1 MMAEQQ
7 DGSDSFQQ
15 EVSGS
20 YDTLAHMIDA
30 GEIERPRLMTY
41 NQWQTWRSRD
51 GRRPTVQ
58 RDGVGMP
65 QRAEALLWKQTM
77 LAQYG
82 EDWQVELE
90 TGAGS
95 SENPAGEAH
104 DPDLEGAAAP
114 EVPPLQARPA
124 GEVLNPGA
132 AARAGSPGSG
142 VGSTTGL
149 TTPRRQSTRDGQA
162 TPTGS
167 WSSASPGTQTTLTT
181 LINKAYDPAVYR
193 WTCTRTGYD
202 VRSQC
207 WRISAC
213 P

>member
-30 GEIERPRLMTY
+30 IEIERPRLMTY
-41 NQWQTWRSRD
+41 NQWQTWRSRE
-51 GRRPTVQ
+51 GRRPTIQ

-65 QRAEALLWKQTM
+65 QRAEALLWKRTM
-77 LAQYG
+77 AAHYG
-82 EDWQVELE
+82 EDWQIELE
-90 TGAGS
+90 TGAAS
-95 SENPAGEAH
+95 TETSAGEVH
-104 DPDLEGAAAP
+104 DPDLEGADAP
-114 EVPPLQARPA
+114 EGPPLQARPA

-142 VGSTTGL
+142 LGSTTGL
-149 TTPRRQSTRDGQA
+149 NTPRRQRTRDGQA

-167 WSSASPGTQTTLTT
+167 CSSA
-181 LINKAYDPAVYR
+181 
-193 WTCTRTGYD
+193 
-202 VRSQC
+202 
-207 WRISAC
+207 
-213 P
+213 